1 MPKLSDCH
9 SLPCLRTQRGFTLI
23 ELMIVVV
30 LIGIFAAI
38 AVPSFTQF
46 INKSRTQSF
55 NNELL
60 ALLQY
65 TRSTA
70 VEQRTFFKACKETA
84 AGKETWSVKKKCDA
98 ASEVLRTLDIPTNI
112 TVETS
117 EDSQE
122 IIFRYNGTSSETS
135 LITCQ
140 AGDADNGFTI
150 DVKASGGIQAWPRG
164 KNGATTSM
172 TTCGQ

>member
-70 VEQRTFFKACKETA
+70 VEQRTFFKACKETGVWA
-84 AGKETWSVKKKCDA
+84 VKKSCND
-98 ASEVLRTLDIPTNI
+98 SEPLRRLDVPANM
-112 TVETS
+112 TVATGNVT
-117 EDSQE
+117 E
-122 IIFRYNGTSSETS
+122 IVFRYNGTSSDLT

-140 AGDADNGFTI
+140 ATDAANGFTI

-164 KNGATTSM
+164 KSGAITSM